1 MGYGA
6 PGNRTPLPF
15 INNTRQLNTFRKKIN
30 YWRRSGVIYL
40 LASSNLN
47 VSLKSPGPGPK
58 LEYIMINKIIIPIV
72 Q

>member
-30 YWRRSGVIYL
+30 YWRRGGVI
-40 LASSNLN
+40 
-47 VSLKSPGPGPK
+47 
-58 LEYIMINKIIIPIV
+58 KIKF
-72 Q
+72 